1 MKLEYCT
8 VEIND
13 GSTITSIHDV
23 KNISIVKDNNKE
35 IQKIYFELDDPKHQW
50 DFNIQGNIL
59 TLDFN
64 NFANILYIKIDN
76 ELIYQKKFKI

>member
-13 GSTITSIHDV
+13 GSTITYIHEVSNINIV
-23 KNISIVKDNNKE
+23 KNKDKE
-35 IQKIYFELDDPKHQW
+35 IQKIYFELKNKPKYRSF
-50 DFNIQGNIL
+50 DIDENIL
-59 TLDFN
+59 TLDFQ

-76 ELIYQKKFKI
+76 KLIYQKRYKI